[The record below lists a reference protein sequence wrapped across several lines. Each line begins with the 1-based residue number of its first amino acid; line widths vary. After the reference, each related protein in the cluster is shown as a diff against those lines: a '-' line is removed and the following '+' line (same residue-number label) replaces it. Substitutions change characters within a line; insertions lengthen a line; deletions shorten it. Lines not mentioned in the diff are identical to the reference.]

1 MVNCTHNNNAA
12 NCQAQGVNPDQK
24 SQLEGMTPMT
34 KNGTNSANS
43 KQTVSVQSQDGE
55 NIGLTYPK
63 RAAGL
68 VKKGRARFVNDNT
81 IRLMDVSDV
90 THTEDI
96 KMDNIN
102 TLNENKN
109 EQRVNRL
116 LFNAREWSFNKDC
129 QKSNVGNRSFM
140 QGPDGNLAEAYT
152 IGDWGYN
159 WTEIVTK
166 TLILPKNTTHTLTF
180 WLNGGENDKNDEVC
194 RFVVVYNNDCDNCYT
209 YNLNRNFIKP
219 LKKVNG
225 WELYEIPFITG
236 DNEYT
241 QLRFVAMRAYMTV
254 LSAKPAEAYADLPD
268 SVDEFESERPQRHN
282 IVFADGWPT
291 NTWYS
296 TRELRRKY
304 GSNTAA
310 TGNIQQPAGNFGVM
324 EGIQVQADALVG
336 VTSNMMSEISSK
348 LDSMTNF
355 SGLEQEII
363 SAITQALDGRN
374 PNDADID
381 EICSNVVD
389 QFSDRIDS
397 MVDEITSAVESIT
410 DTVEEM
416 RDSLDDISNM

>member
-1 MVNCTHNNNAA
+1 
-12 NCQAQGVNPDQK
+12 
-24 SQLEGMTPMT
+24 MT
-34 KNGTNSANS
+34 KNGADSGNTN
-43 KQTVSVQSQDGE
+43 QTVAVQSQDGE
-55 NIGLTYPK
+55 NIGLTYPR

-81 IRLMDVSDV
+81 IRLIDVSDV
-90 THTEDI
+90 TNTEDI

-116 LFNAREWSFNKDC
+116 LFNARDWSFNKDC

-140 QGPDGNLAEAYT
+140 QGPDGKLAEAYT

-159 WTEIVTK
+159 WTEIVSK

-241 QLRFVAMRAYMTV
+241 QLRFVAMRAYMTI

-296 TRELRRKY
+296 TRDLRRKY
-304 GSNTAA
+304 GNNNAA
-310 TGNIQQPAGNFGVM
+310 AGNVQQPVGNFG
-324 EGIQVQADALVG
+324 IRDIRAQADALVG
-336 VTSNMMSEISSK
+336 TTTNTIGEITDKVNSMAGVSATLSFEIS
-348 LDSMTNF
+348 
-355 SGLEQEII
+355 
-363 SAITQALDGRN
+363 QAVSEALNGVGN
-374 PNDADID
+374 PNDVDVE
-381 EICSNVVD
+381 EICSNIVE
-389 QFSDRIDS
+389 QFSDRIES
-397 MVDEITSAVESIT
+397 MVDEITTAVEGMT
-410 DTVEEM
+410 DAFEEM
-416 RDSLDDISNM
+416 RDSLDDINED

>member
-1 MVNCTHNNNAA
+1 
-12 NCQAQGVNPDQK
+12 
-24 SQLEGMTPMT
+24 MT
-34 KNGTNSANS
+34 KNETNSANA
-43 KQTVSVQSQDGE
+43 KQTVSVQSQGGE

-102 TLNENKN
+102 TLTENKN
-109 EQRVNRL
+109 ESHVNRL

-140 QGPDGNLAEAYT
+140 QGPDGILAEAYT

-194 RFVVVYNNDCDNCYT
+194 RLVVVYNNDCDNCYT

-296 TRELRRKY
+296 TRELRRKN
-304 GSNTAA
+304 GSNNAA
-310 TGNIQQPAGNFGVM
+310 VGNVQQPVGNFGVM
-324 EGIQVQADALVG
+324 EGIQVQADALNGIATYTIEEITNKVNSMTD
-336 VTSNMMSEISSK
+336 VSASMSHEIS
-348 LDSMTNF
+348 
-355 SGLEQEII
+355 
-363 SAITQALDGRN
+363 QAVSEALNGAGN
-374 PNDADID
+374 PSDVDVE
-381 EICSNVVD
+381 EICSNIVE
-389 QFSDRIDS
+389 QFSDKIEN
-397 MVDEITSAVESIT
+397 MVDEITMAVEGMT
-410 DTVEEM
+410 GAFEEM
-416 RDSLDDISNM
+416 RDSLDDISEN

>member
-1 MVNCTHNNNAA
+1 
-12 NCQAQGVNPDQK
+12 
-24 SQLEGMTPMT
+24 MT

-43 KQTVSVQSQDGE
+43 KQTVSVQSQGGE

-63 RAAGL
+63 RAEGL

-241 QLRFVAMRAYMTV
+241 QLRFVAKSVYDGSFR
-254 LSAKPAEAYADLPD
+254 EACR
-268 SVDEFESERPQRHN
+268 S
-282 IVFADGWPT
+282 
-291 NTWYS
+291 
-296 TRELRRKY
+296 LRR
-304 GSNTAA
+304 
-310 TGNIQQPAGNFGVM
+310 PAR
-324 EGIQVQADALVG
+324 Q
-336 VTSNMMSEISSK
+336 
-348 LDSMTNF
+348 
-355 SGLEQEII
+355 
-363 SAITQALDGRN
+363 RR
-374 PNDADID
+374 
-381 EICSNVVD
+381 
-389 QFSDRIDS
+389 RIRKR
-397 MVDEITSAVESIT
+397 TSAAAQYRVRRRLAYQYMVLYQGAAQKIRQQYRRNRQYSAACW
-410 DTVEEM
+410 
-416 RDSLDDISNM
+416 

>member
-1 MVNCTHNNNAA
+1 MQQIVKHRELTLIKNRSWRGT
-12 NCQAQGVNPDQK
+12 
-24 SQLEGMTPMT
+24 TPMT

-43 KQTVSVQSQDGE
+43 KQIVSVQSQDGE

-304 GSNTAA
+304 VNNNAA
-310 TGNIQQPAGNFGVM
+310 TGNIQQPVGNFGVM
-324 EGIQVQADALVG
+324 EGIQAQADALVG

>member
-1 MVNCTHNNNAA
+1 
-12 NCQAQGVNPDQK
+12 
-24 SQLEGMTPMT
+24 MT
-34 KNGTNSANS
+34 KNGADSGNTN
-43 KQTVSVQSQDGE
+43 QTVAVQSQDGE
-55 NIGLTYPK
+55 NIGLTYPR

-81 IRLMDVSDV
+81 IRLIDVSDV
-90 THTEDI
+90 TNTEDI

-116 LFNAREWSFNKDC
+116 LFNARDWSFNKDC

-140 QGPDGNLAEAYT
+140 QGPDGKLAEAYT

-159 WTEIVTK
+159 WTEIVSK

-241 QLRFVAMRAYMTV
+241 QLRFVAMRAYMTI

-304 GSNTAA
+304 GNNNDAA
-310 TGNIQQPAGNFGVM
+310 GNVQQPVGNFG
-324 EGIQVQADALVG
+324 IRDIRAQADALVG
-336 VTSNMMSEISSK
+336 TTTNTIGEITDKVNSMAGVSATLSFEISQAVSEALK
-348 LDSMTNF
+348 
-355 SGLEQEII
+355 EIK
-363 SAITQALDGRN
+363 D
-374 PNDADID
+374 PNDVDVE
-381 EICSNVVD
+381 EICSNIVE
-389 QFSDRIDS
+389 QFSDRIES
-397 MVDEITSAVESIT
+397 MVDEITTAVEGMT
-410 DTVEEM
+410 DAFEEM
-416 RDSLDDISNM
+416 RDSLDDISED

>member
-1 MVNCTHNNNAA
+1 
-12 NCQAQGVNPDQK
+12 
-24 SQLEGMTPMT
+24 MT
-34 KNGTNSANS
+34 KNGADSGNTN
-43 KQTVSVQSQDGE
+43 QTVAVQSQDGE
-55 NIGLTYPK
+55 NIGLTYPR

-81 IRLMDVSDV
+81 IRLTGVSDV
-90 THTEDI
+90 IHTEDI

-140 QGPDGNLAEAYT
+140 QGPDGELAEAYT
-152 IGDWGYN
+152 IGDWSYK
-159 WTEIVTK
+159 WTEIVSK
-166 TLILPKNTTHTLTF
+166 NLILPKNTTHTLTF
-180 WLNGGENDKNDEVC
+180 WLNGGENDRNDEVC
-194 RFVVVYNNDCDNCYT
+194 RLVVVYNNDCDNCYT

-296 TRELRRKY
+296 TRELRKKY
-304 GSNTAA
+304 GNNNAA
-310 TGNIQQPAGNFGVM
+310 AGNVQQPVGNFGII
-324 EGIQVQADALVG
+324 EGIQVQADALNGIATYTIDEITNKVNSMTD
-336 VTSNMMSEISSK
+336 VSNSMSHEIS
-348 LDSMTNF
+348 
-355 SGLEQEII
+355 
-363 SAITQALDGRN
+363 QAVSEALNGVGN
-374 PNDADID
+374 PNDVDVE
-381 EICSNVVD
+381 EICSNIVE
-389 QFSDRIDS
+389 QFSDRIES
-397 MVDEITSAVESIT
+397 MVDEITTAVEGMT
-410 DTVEEM
+410 GAFEEM
-416 RDSLDDISNM
+416 RDSLDDISENQG

>member
-1 MVNCTHNNNAA
+1 MQQIVKHRELTLIKNRSWRGT
-12 NCQAQGVNPDQK
+12 
-24 SQLEGMTPMT
+24 TPMT

-43 KQTVSVQSQDGE
+43 KQIVSVQSQDGE

-241 QLRFVAMRAYMTV
+241 QLRFVAKRAYMTV

-296 TRELRRKY
+296 TRELRKRHGTTEVSMTGATRKIAIPQ
-304 GSNTAA
+304 NTDS
-310 TGNIQQPAGNFGVM
+310 IQA
-324 EGIQVQADALVG
+324 QADALVG
-336 VTSNMMSEISSK
+336 VTTNMMSEISSK

>member
-1 MVNCTHNNNAA
+1 
-12 NCQAQGVNPDQK
+12 
-24 SQLEGMTPMT
+24 MT

-43 KQTVSVQSQDGE
+43 KQIVSVQSQDGE

-241 QLRFVAMRAYMTV
+241 Q
-254 LSAKPAEAYADLPD
+254 
-268 SVDEFESERPQRHN
+268 QRHN

-304 GSNTAA
+304 GNNNAA

-324 EGIQVQADALVG
+324 EGIQVQADALNGIATYTIEEITNKVNSMTD
-336 VTSNMMSEISSK
+336 VSASMSHEIS
-348 LDSMTNF
+348 
-355 SGLEQEII
+355 
-363 SAITQALDGRN
+363 QAVSEALNGAGN
-374 PNDADID
+374 PNDVDVE
-381 EICSNVVD
+381 EICSNIVE
-389 QFSDRIDS
+389 QFSDKIEN
-397 MVDEITSAVESIT
+397 MVDEITMAVEGMT
-410 DTVEEM
+410 GAFEEM
-416 RDSLDDISNM
+416 RDSLDDISEN

>member
-1 MVNCTHNNNAA
+1 
-12 NCQAQGVNPDQK
+12 
-24 SQLEGMTPMT
+24 MT
-34 KNGTNSANS
+34 KNGADSGNTN
-43 KQTVSVQSQDGE
+43 QTVAVQSQDGE
-55 NIGLTYPK
+55 NIGLTYPR

-81 IRLMDVSDV
+81 IRLIDVSDV
-90 THTEDI
+90 TNTEDI

-116 LFNAREWSFNKDC
+116 LFNARDWSFNKDC

-140 QGPDGNLAEAYT
+140 QGPDGKLAEAYT

-159 WTEIVTK
+159 WTEIVSK

-241 QLRFVAMRAYMTV
+241 QLRFVAMRAYMTI

-304 GSNTAA
+304 GNNNAA
-310 TGNIQQPAGNFGVM
+310 AGNVQQPVGNFG
-324 EGIQVQADALVG
+324 IRDIRAQADALVG
-336 VTSNMMSEISSK
+336 TTTNTIGEITDKVNSMAGVSATLSFEIS
-348 LDSMTNF
+348 
-355 SGLEQEII
+355 
-363 SAITQALDGRN
+363 QAVSEALKGIKD
-374 PNDADID
+374 PNDVDVE
-381 EICSNVVD
+381 EICSNIVE
-389 QFSDRIDS
+389 QFSDRIES
-397 MVDEITSAVESIT
+397 MVDEITTAVEGMT
-410 DTVEEM
+410 DAFEEM
-416 RDSLDDISNM
+416 RDSLDDISED

>member
-1 MVNCTHNNNAA
+1 
-12 NCQAQGVNPDQK
+12 
-24 SQLEGMTPMT
+24 MT

-43 KQTVSVQSQDGE
+43 KQIVSVQSQDGE

-304 GSNTAA
+304 VNNNAA
-310 TGNIQQPAGNFGVM
+310 TGNIQQPVGNFGVM
-324 EGIQVQADALVG
+324 EGIQAQADALVG